1 MEKNYTEE
9 IEQLISAGRGIS
21 DEEFDKL
28 LDNYFSDRTD
38 AEKERLGEAVIKVKL
53 SRMEEIKQID
63 REIKFLDQLD
73 GIEKYLNMAQLARSC
88 FGKTRTWLY
97 QRLHGWSVHGRPS
110 RFTDSE
116 RKQFADA
123 LLLLSD
129 NLKNVARKLS

>member
-9 IEQLISAGRGIS
+9 IEQLISAGRGLS
-21 DEEFDKL
+21 EEEFDKL
-28 LDNYFSDRTD
+28 LDNYLGDTTD

-53 SRMEEIKQID
+53 SKMEKIRDID

-73 GIEKYLNMAQLARSC
+73 GIEKYLNMAQLARAC

-97 QRLHGWSVHGRPS
+97 QRLHGWNVHGRPS
-110 RFTDSE
+110 QFTDSE

-123 LLLLSD
+123 LLSLSD
-129 NLKNVARKLS
+129 TLKNVAGKLA

>member
-1 MEKNYTEE
+1 MEKDYNEE
-9 IEQLISAGRGIS
+9 IEQLISVGRGLS

-28 LDNYFSDRTD
+28 IDNYFGDKTG
-38 AEKERLGEAVIKVKL
+38 AEKERLGEAVISVKL
-53 SRMEEIKQID
+53 SKMEEIREID

-73 GIEKYLNMAQLARSC
+73 GLEKYLNMAQLAKSC

-97 QRLHGWSVHGRPS
+97 QRLHGWNVHGKPS

-123 LLLLSD
+123 LLSLSEK
-129 NLKNVARKLS
+129 LKSVARKLA